1 MGMWSRR
8 RKLVKDN
15 NSPYT
20 ACTWMTHLNRI
31 SGFTLIELM
40 IVVAIIGILAAIAY
54 PAYGQYKVR
63 VNRTD
68 TQAEMMQ
75 IAHRLTTFKMANQT
89 FAGRTAV
96 NTYGATTIPR
106 TQPLYDIALT
116 DADAVALTATTAN
129 VRTWL
134 LIATPKTGTVQAGN
148 GVICLNDQGQKF
160 WSKEATACVLS
171 ATSNWDGR

>member
-1 MGMWSRR
+1 MVRN
-8 RKLVKDN
+8 RKNALSMVFGLA
-15 NSPYT
+15 T
-20 ACTWMTHLNRI
+20 CTSSTRLKRE

-63 VNRTD
+63 VNRAD
-68 TQAEMMQ
+68 TQTEMME
-75 IAHRLTTFKMANQT
+75 IAHKLTTFKMANQT
-89 FAGRTAV
+89 FIDRTST

-116 DADAVALTATTAN
+116 DVDGVALTDTSAKI
-129 VRTWL
+129 RTWL
-134 LIATPKTGTVQAGN
+134 LVATPKANTAQTGN
-148 GVICLNDQGQKF
+148 GSIVINHRGERCWTKG
-160 WSKEATACVLS
+160 STCTPS

>member
-1 MGMWSRR
+1 MKKYTSSIQA
-8 RKLVKDN
+8 KLYFAN
-15 NSPYT
+15 P
-20 ACTWMTHLNRI
+20 R

-68 TQAEMMQ
+68 AQAEMMQ
-75 IAHRLTTFKMANQT
+75 VAHRLTTFKMANQT
-89 FAGRTAV
+89 FIDRTAT

-116 DADAVALTATTAN
+116 DVDGVALTDTSAKI
-129 VRTWL
+129 RTWL
-134 LIATPKTGTVQAGN
+134 LVATPRTGTVQAGD
-148 GVICLNDQGQKF
+148 GIICLNDQGQKF
-160 WSKEATACVLS
+160 WTKGATACVLS

>member
-1 MGMWSRR
+1 MVR
-8 RKLVKDN
+8 DN
-15 NSPYT
+15 NNIFST
-20 ACTWMTHLNRI
+20 ASGLAARTSVTGLNRV

-40 IVVAIIGILAAIAY
+40 IVVAIIGVLAAIAY

-75 IAHRLTTFKMANQT
+75 IAHRLTTFKMANQNFT
-89 FAGRTAV
+89 GRTAI

-116 DADAVALTATTAN
+116 DIDGVELTNTSAR

-134 LIATPKTGTVQAGN
+134 LVATPKAGTAQAGD
-148 GVICLNDQGQKF
+148 GIICLNDQGQKF
-160 WSKEATACVLS
+160 WVKAATACALS
-171 ATSNWDGR
+171 TTSNWDGR

>member
-1 MGMWSRR
+1 MKKYTSSIQA
-8 RKLVKDN
+8 KLYFAN
-15 NSPYT
+15 P
-20 ACTWMTHLNRI
+20 R

-68 TQAEMMQ
+68 AQAEMMQ
-75 IAHRLTTFKMANQT
+75 VAHRLTNFKMANQT
-89 FAGRTAV
+89 FASRTAT

-106 TQPLYDIALT
+106 TQPLYDIVLT
-116 DADAVALTATTAN
+116 DVDGLELTNASAK
-129 VRTWL
+129 VRTWRL
-134 LIATPKTGTVQAGN
+134 VATPKTGTSQAGD
-148 GVICLNDQGQKF
+148 GIICLNDQGQKF
-160 WSKEATACVLS
+160 WAKAATACVLS